1 MQRGDEQHHAVR
13 RRALLQARG
22 RCPHPHGVLRAEA
35 GGLRWRLCDGL
46 LGLTEQ
52 ARRAPDCIDEKV
64 GASCS
69 DGGATCD
76 PHDDCNA
83 LLVCAEADPRQQP
96 GGCPISFARY
106 KTQIRYVDKAEAQR
120 RAEQLLALKLA
131 SWRYRALPAGAWR
144 QLGFI
149 IDDAPNS
156 PAADVPHDKVDL
168 HGYLS
173 MAVATVQ
180 TATACV
186 AAMSRAFQP
195 RRCQHHRGIDG
206 SRA

>member
-1 MQRGDEQHHAVR
+1 MPCDDGLYCK
-13 RRALLQARG
+13 RADGACTRM
-22 RCPHPHGVLRAEA
+22 GVCALKSA
-35 GGLRWRLCDGL
+35 GCDGVYAPVCS
-46 LGLTEQ
+46 GWQ
-52 ARRAPDCIDEKV
+52 KQPDVPDCIDEKV

-83 LLVCAEADPRQQP
+83 LLVCADTGPRQQP

-106 KTQIRYVDKAEAQR
+106 KTQIRDVDKAEAER
-120 RAEQLLALKLA
+120 LAEQLLALTLA
-131 SWRYRALPAGAWR
+131 SWRYRALPAGARR

-156 PAADVPHDKVDL
+156 PAADVPHHKVDL
-168 HGYLS
+168 YGYLS